1 MVVLVLERAPPGL
14 RGELTRWLL
23 EVRPGVFVGTVNA
36 LVRDYLWEK
45 VCQESKGNPAVLIY
59 PMDTEQ
65 GFTFRVWAVPTY
77 QPEAFEGL
85 VLVRRPESQAGPR
98 GAGARG
104 DAGRA

>member
-23 EVRPGVFVGTVNA
+23 EIRPGVFVGTVNA

-45 VCQESKGNPAVLIY
+45 VCQQSKGNPAVLIY

-65 GFTFRVWAVPTY
+65 GFTFRLWGWPTY
-77 QPEAFEGL
+77 QPEEFEGL
-85 VLVRRPESQAGPR
+85 VLVRRPEERR
-98 GAGARG
+98 GGEGEGVGGDSPGA
-104 DAGRA
+104 